1 MKGDMLQ
8 EQAPPYRADAE
19 TSPYGALADQIYRAR
34 VMRARNAAPESKV
47 LAGQR
52 LFEAACEITLTG
64 IRQQNPTLS
73 EEQCRQVL
81 RERLA
86 WRRCR
91 DAHL

>member
-1 MKGDMLQ
+1 MSGDALQ
-8 EQAPPYRADAE
+8 EAAVQYRAAAE
-19 TSPYGALADQIYRAR
+19 ASPYGVLADQIYRAR

-52 LFEAACEITLTG
+52 LFEAACEITLLG
-64 IRQQNPTLS
+64 IRNQDPSFS

-86 WRRCR
+86 WRRR
-91 DAHL
+91 REDHQ